1 LRHKFR
7 HYRRVERSQHPP
19 YVELREVVMMQSHR
33 SKYRTVGI
41 VTGLRTLRHPEDP
54 PTSMAAVVGQAAQGR
69 ESGYLCPSAKA
80 EASPHCPS
88 AAGSG
93 MIGRTSMHR
102 LEQAVTAA
110 ATDRMLAAPSR
121 SRVSRRNQDTQ
132 VAATRLLPNRRVGLV
147 QP

>member
-1 LRHKFR
+1 
-7 HYRRVERSQHPP
+7 
-19 YVELREVVMMQSHR
+19 
-33 SKYRTVGI
+33 
-41 VTGLRTLRHPEDP
+41 
-54 PTSMAAVVGQAAQGR
+54 
-69 ESGYLCPSAKA
+69 
-80 EASPHCPS
+80 
-88 AAGSG
+88 

-121 SRVSRRNQDTQ
+121 SRTGVALQNWPAAGVPRRNQDTQ